1 MAIVI
6 SQHSK
11 ERTCLRLE
19 LKERKAKMKR
29 DQVLWHWAPGL
40 KCIQRIHCHAF
51 QLWELI
57 NSILWLKAKWVA
69 FFFIPPPLKIENVL
83 MNLAY
88 TWYVFI
94 IHLKINPVWRSSTS
108 MPLLV
113 SLCCL
118 TNPITGHKELLC
130 VGSLGGEQ
138 GLYVPLL
145 MGHEP
150 ALRELELPI
159 WAIQ

>member
-1 MAIVI
+1 
-6 SQHSK
+6 
-11 ERTCLRLE
+11 
-19 LKERKAKMKR
+19 
-29 DQVLWHWAPGL
+29 
-40 KCIQRIHCHAF
+40 
-51 QLWELI
+51 
-57 NSILWLKAKWVA
+57 
-69 FFFIPPPLKIENVL
+69 
-83 MNLAY
+83 
-88 TWYVFI
+88 
-94 IHLKINPVWRSSTS
+94 

-118 TNPITGHKELLC
+118 TNPITGDKELLC